1 MLRTL
6 VYHYSINLSLG
17 VDLLKK
23 KKVLV
28 NMGYGVLHELNYFL
42 THCHVVVHCLEMTV
56 MIVTVSPAC
65 QRRFIS

>member
-1 MLRTL
+1 
-6 VYHYSINLSLG
+6 
-17 VDLLKK
+17 
-23 KKVLV
+23 
-28 NMGYGVLHELNYFL
+28 MGYGVLHELNYFL